1 LDIENV
7 RNEHEDRLMDLSNVK
22 SVWTGKKNGKDVIF
36 VGVTH
41 KVLDSLLR
49 LEEKIP
55 KTLEGYEV
63 EVEEIGE
70 PMAYTDK

>member
-1 LDIENV
+1 MDIEDV
-7 RNEHEDRLMDLSNVK
+7 KRKHEARLMDLPNVK

-41 KVLDSLLR
+41 KVLDSSLR
-49 LEEKIP
+49 PEETIP

-63 EVEEIGE
+63 EVEDIGE
-70 PMAYTDK
+70 PMAYTD

>member
-1 LDIENV
+1 MDIENV
-7 RNEHEDRLMDLSNVK
+7 KRRHESRLMDLPNVK
-22 SVWTGKKNGKDVIF
+22 GVWTGKKDEKDVIF

-41 KVLDSLLR
+41 KVLNSSLR
-49 LEEKIP
+49 PEERIP

-70 PMAYTDK
+70 PMAYTD